1 MGLEM
6 SWAQVRPSI
15 QAAAT
20 GLDRGEPGSCMG
32 FGAWH
37 WQVLQG
43 LADGRQRGRDRGQL
57 GQEVGKTHCAWGQL
71 QADIKPQLGL
81 WLPSGRTV
89 TAWGRGAGEELQEE
103 GPPAHPH
110 ASFPP

>member
-1 MGLEM
+1 
-6 SWAQVRPSI
+6 
-15 QAAAT
+15 
-20 GLDRGEPGSCMG
+20 MG

-57 GQEVGKTHCAWGQL
+57 GQEVGNSHCAWGQL

-81 WLPSGRTV
+81 RLPSGRTV
-89 TAWGRGAGEELQEE
+89 MAWGRGAGEEPL
-103 GPPAHPH
+103 
-110 ASFPP
+110 